1 MGCTRHQSKGRCLSA
16 AVRTPPPPEHCLG
29 STEKCS
35 VTGMEIW
42 LSRLRAVDQRRQG
55 PCPELHSIHRRNAST
70 QASVPHSLYLAPTHL
85 GDSAVN
91 FSCEGSSLS
100 APASS
105 SSELESTASSLRL
118 GFLLRRLFLR
128 PVMMRPSGSLAVPSW
143 ESEGKPDRPPQG
155 MGEVHRRGGTSSCGE
170 SQAQS

>member
-1 MGCTRHQSKGRCLSA
+1 M
-16 AVRTPPPPEHCLG
+16 RTPPPPEHCLG

-42 LSRLRAVDQRRQG
+42 RSGLQAVDQRRQG

-70 QASVPHSLYLAPTHL
+70 QASVPHSLHLASTHL
-85 GDSAVN
+85 GDSAVG

-100 APASS
+100 TPASN
-105 SSELESTASSLRL
+105 SSELESTVSSLRL

-170 SQAQS
+170 NQAQS